1 MARRRRQQGMPSSPV
16 IGHTDWTRVR
26 HERLGTLIE
35 RHGLDVI
42 VLRHPANFAWLTGG
56 AESRVDRALESGVA
70 ELVVTPDDVSVRT
83 TNIEAERFRTEQT
96 PWAEVVSYPWHEG
109 PPATQGPTGSD
120 LPEANELDVGDE
132 VAALRRVLD
141 PDAVERLRTV
151 GADARAAIEEVAS
164 EVRRGLSEHEAA
176 GLLSEACERRGLFPS
191 VLLAAADERIAA
203 HRHPLPHDGVI
214 QRRAMLV
221 VSAERGGLYANLT
234 RLVEL
239 EDLPPETA
247 RRVAATNE
255 ILGGMRDATRPGRH
269 LSEVF
274 EDCRRLYAL
283 VGYPDEWQLHHQGG
297 STGYRSREVIA
308 TPHTHDLIQVN
319 QAFAW
324 NPSITGA
331 KAEETFVLTEAGPE
345 VVTGA

>member
-1 MARRRRQQGMPSSPV
+1 MPSSPV
-16 IGHTDWTRVR
+16 TGQTDWIRLR

-35 RHGLDVI
+35 RHGLDAV
-42 VLRHPANFAWLTGG
+42 VLRHPANLAWLTGG

-70 ELVVTPDDVSVRT
+70 ELEVTPDGLSVRT
-83 TNIEAERFRTEQT
+83 TNIEAERFRTELT
-96 PWAEVVSYPWHEG
+96 PWAEVVPYSWYEG
-109 PPATQGPTGSD
+109 PPAPRGVTGSD
-120 LPEANELDVGDE
+120 LPVANDVDVADE
-132 VAALRRVLD
+132 VTALRRVLD
-141 PDAVERLRTV
+141 SDAVDRLHTV

-164 EVRRGLSEHEAA
+164 EVRPGLSEHEAA
-176 GLLSEACERRGLFPS
+176 GLLSGACERRGLFPS
-191 VLLAAADERIAA
+191 VLLAAADGRIAA

-214 QRRAMLV
+214 RRRAMLV

-255 ILGGMRDATRPGRH
+255 ILAGMRDATRPGRL

-274 EDCRRLYAL
+274 EDCRRLYAEA
-283 VGYPDEWQLHHQGG
+283 GYPDEWQRHHQGG

-308 TPHTHDLIQVN
+308 TPDTHDVVQVS

-345 VVTGA
+345 VVTGL